1 MPKPMAPIRMMPII
15 TISVSWNLDATM
27 IIIPAPWLAATS
39 SAATTVPQQTPI
51 ATRAPV
57 KISGS
62 ELGMMTWRM
71 ICTLEA
77 PSE

>member
-1 MPKPMAPIRMMPII
+1 MM
-15 TISVSWNLDATM
+15 TMSVSWNFDATM
-27 IIIPAPWLAATS
+27 IIMPAPFSAATS

-57 KISGS
+57 KISGR
-62 ELGMMTWRM
+62 ELGTMTWRM
-71 ICTLEA
+71 ICHFEA

>member
-15 TISVSWNLDATM
+15 TISVSWNFDATM
-27 IIIPAPWLAATS
+27 IIMPAPCEAATS

-62 ELGMMTWRM
+62 ELGMITCSM
-71 ICTLEA
+71 ICAFEA